1 MHMIE
6 LGFILFGLMGLLWG
20 SDYSVNAAREIARK
34 LRISELIVGLTIV
47 SIGTSV
53 PEIATNLLAGF
64 STLSGV
70 DASGIAVGSIIGSEL
85 AQITLLLGIVGFMAT
100 LHIPQRC
107 IVRDGFMLFM
117 AAILMYL
124 TAIDGFVSRSEGV
137 LLVLTY
143 IIYLAYLVTQERTKV
158 QRVPEE
164 ARDYD
169 IGADALKTIIGISVV
184 VLGAHLIVKYGVVMA
199 LRYEISE
206 SVIGLFVGL
215 GTSLPELTVSLRA
228 IHKSA
233 GSLSLGNLIGSN
245 ITDPLLSF
253 GLGASIAGVTV
264 EQIIL
269 KFDFVYWITATA
281 IALLLLYNHMN
292 LNRKESSILI
302 ILYGLFLYLR
312 LTFFWA

>member
-1 MHMIE
+1 MQE
-6 LGFILFGLMGLLWG
+6 LVFIIIGLGGLLWG
-20 SDYSVNAAREIARK
+20 SDYAVNAAREIARK

-47 SIGTSV
+47 SIGTSL
-53 PEIATNLLAGF
+53 PEITTNILAGF

-70 DASGIAVGSIIGSEL
+70 DASGIAVGNIIGSEL
-85 AQITLLLGIVGFMAT
+85 AQITILLGIIGLIAT
-100 LHIPQRC
+100 LHIPQRSLA
-107 IVRDGFMLFM
+107 RDGFMLFM

-143 IIYLAYLVTQERTKV
+143 VIYLAYLLTQERARI
-158 QRVPEE
+158 QRTPEE
-164 ARDYD
+164 ARDYKL
-169 IGADALKTIIGISVV
+169 GADILKTLIGIIFVII
-184 VLGAHLIVKYGVVMA
+184 GAHLIVKYGIMIAVG
-199 LRYEISE
+199 YDIPE

-215 GTSLPELTVSLRA
+215 GTSLPELTVSIRA

-264 EQIIL
+264 ESIVL
-269 KFDFVYWITATA
+269 KFDFVYWIMATC
-281 IALLLLYNHMN
+281 IALLLLYNHLN
-292 LNRKESSILI
+292 LNWKESSILI
-302 ILYGLFLYLR
+302 ILYGMFLYLR
-312 LTFFWA
+312 LTFFLV

>member
-1 MHMIE
+1 MIE
-6 LGFILFGLMGLLWG
+6 VGFILLGLVGLLWG

-34 LRISELIVGLTIV
+34 LRISELVVGLTIV

-53 PEIATNLLAGF
+53 PEIATNVLAGY

-85 AQITLLLGIVGFMAT
+85 AQITLMLGLVGFMAT
-100 LHIPQRC
+100 LHIPRRSL
-107 IVRDGFMLFM
+107 VRDGFMLFM

-124 TAIDGFVSRSEGV
+124 TAVDGFVSRSEGV

-143 IIYLAYLVTQERTKV
+143 IIYLTYLVTQERAKV
-158 QRVPEE
+158 RRVPEE

-169 IGADALKTIIGISVV
+169 ISADALKTMIGITIIVF
-184 VLGAHLIVKYGVVMA
+184 GAHLVVKYGVVMA
-199 LRYEISE
+199 LRYEISA

-228 IHKSA
+228 IQKSA

-264 EQIIL
+264 EHIIL

-292 LNRKESSILI
+292 INRKESSILI
-302 ILYGLFLYLR
+302 ILYGLFLYMR
-312 LTFFWA
+312 LTFF

>member
-1 MHMIE
+1 MIE
-6 LGFILFGLMGLLWG
+6 VGFIFLGLIGLLWG
-20 SDYSVNAAREIARK
+20 SDYSVHAAREIARK

-47 SIGTSV
+47 SIGTSI
-53 PEIATNLLAGF
+53 PEMATNLLAGF

-70 DASGIAVGSIIGSEL
+70 DASGIAVGNIIGSEL
-85 AQITLLLGIVGFMAT
+85 AQITLLLGLVGFMAT
-100 LHIPQRC
+100 LHIPYRSL
-107 IVRDGFMLFM
+107 VRDGFMLFM
-117 AAILMYL
+117 ASILMYL
-124 TAIDGFVSRSEGV
+124 TAIDGFVSRGEGV
-137 LLVLTY
+137 LLVVTY
-143 IIYLAYLVTQERTKV
+143 LIYLAYLVTQERAKLR
-158 QRVPEE
+158 RVPKE
-164 ARDYD
+164 ARDYN
-169 IGADALKTIIGISVV
+169 IGADTLKTIIGIAFVV
-184 VLGAHLIVKYGVVMA
+184 FGAHLIVKYGVVMA
-199 LRYEISE
+199 VQYEIPE

-228 IHKSA
+228 IQKSA

-253 GLGASIAGVTV
+253 GLGASVAGVTV
-264 EQIIL
+264 GQVIL

-312 LTFFWA
+312 LTFFGA